1 MSSPDSPRQ
10 PQSLPTRTPR
20 AKGARRLAVFLVAL
34 CFFAA
39 SASLFLYVRGRA
51 AATTFYSQGSLPPE
65 VLASWSTTRDGV
77 GGTPPTSFTNGDV
90 FVIQNTHNMSTLT
103 TWSVSGS
110 GSKVEI
116 ESGGTLTANNAVT
129 LGSTTTFQIDGGGT
143 YVHNN
148 NSAYGSTIFKGTES
162 FAATSTVILN
172 NSNTTGPSG
181 VTFGN
186 LTINF
191 TTDPGTVNCSG
202 RLTTVNGKLT
212 VTRTQSHQFR
222 LAATPSHPLSIGG
235 DLIVQGGTLN
245 LASSTAAPT
254 INLAGNLT
262 LTGGTLT
269 QTGSNTS
276 TFNFTGGSA
285 SVVLHQTGGTLTDTQ
300 INWAIASGKTV
311 QFGVNGSSLAF
322 TNAAS
327 RTFDINGTL
336 LDAVQ
341 INSRGTMNVS
351 GEFRLSDGGFATGN
365 AFVYSGAATLAF
377 ASSDP
382 LGYGVNNDP
391 YWPTTNGPANVNVL
405 GSGVNL
411 HVSPTVSNLFQTSAA
426 VTLNTST
433 LTLNGTCQI
442 NAGGFFNNSPTYGSS
457 SLLKYNIGGPPAYG
471 RNNEWTPG
479 ATSQPGYPAN
489 VQLSANT
496 TLNLPNGST
505 TSPFQMSGT
514 LTVDSGSTLD
524 MGAMSPPLTVLGDL
538 SLGGTL
544 SLSSALGG
552 GFKLA
557 GNWTRAA
564 AATFT
569 PNTRAVFFN
578 GSGAQTV
585 TVTGGGTQAF
595 DYLVVDKASGNLSP
609 SSVVGNETSLS
620 VTQTTGNVLQLVN
633 SGGID
638 LNGQTFTLSGDGGN
652 ILVSGG
658 ARNVT

>member
-10 PQSLPTRTPR
+10 PQSLPTRARTPR
-20 AKGARRLAVFLVAL
+20 AKGAHRLAVFLVAL

-51 AATTFYSQGSLPPE
+51 SATTFYSQGSLPPE
-65 VLASWSTTRDGV
+65 VLASWNTSRTG
-77 GGTPPTSFTNGDV
+77 GGTPPTSFTDGDI

-148 NSAYGSTIFKGTES
+148 NSAYGSTIFNGTES

-181 VTFGN
+181 VSFGN

-191 TTDPGTVNCSG
+191 TTDPGGVVNCSG
-202 RLTTVNGKLT
+202 GITTVNGNLT
-212 VTRTQSHQFR
+212 VTSTSTREFR
-222 LAATPSHPLSIGG
+222 LAANTTYTLAVGG
-235 DLIVQGGTLN
+235 DLVVQGGTLN
-245 LASSTAAPT
+245 LASGTAAPT
-254 INLAGNLT
+254 VNLAGNLT

-269 QTGSNTS
+269 HTGSNTS

-285 SVVLHQTGGTLTDTQ
+285 SVVFNQTGGTLTDTQ

-341 INSRGTMNVS
+341 INNSGTMNVN
-351 GEFRLSDGGFATGN
+351 GEFRLTDGGFATGN
-365 AFVYSGAATLAF
+365 AFVYSGSATLAF
-377 ASSDP
+377 VASGS
-382 LGYGVNNDP
+382 YGVGNDA
-391 YWPTTNGPANVNVL
+391 YWPASNGPANVNVL
-405 GSGVNL
+405 GAGVTLN
-411 HVSPTVSNLFQTSAA
+411 SISRTVSNLFQTSAG
-426 VTLNTST
+426 VTLNSST

-442 NAGGFFNNSPTYGSS
+442 NAGGFFNNAPSYGSS

-471 RNNEWTPG
+471 RSNEWLPG
-479 ATSQPGYPAN
+479 ASSQPGYPAS
-489 VQLSANT
+489 VQLSNQT
-496 TLNLPNGST
+496 TLDLPNGST
-505 TSPFQMSGT
+505 SSPFQMSGT
-514 LTVDSGSTLD
+514 LTIDSGSSLQ
-524 MGAMSPPLTVLGDL
+524 MGAMSQPLTVSGDL
-538 SLGGTL
+538 SLNGTL
-544 SLSSALGG
+544 ALSSAAGG
-552 GFKLA
+552 DFKLG

-569 PNTRAVFFN
+569 PKTRAVFFN

-595 DYLVVDKASGNLSP
+595 DYLVLDKSAGNLAP

-620 VTQTTGNVLQLVN
+620 VTQATGNVLQLVN

-658 ARNVT
+658 AR